1 MKFLKWY
8 AAGLL
13 LLPFGSLWAQS
24 GTFSGEIKYQQI
36 TAFFDTTKKRLTPS
50 VLLFRANQSLFVQGE
65 TVPLGTFV
73 VPPKFDES
81 TSIAVFIDLTAQSM
95 TSSQRAIGERWVVED
110 TLQTLLWTI
119 YSNETRQIS
128 KYKCLKA
135 EAFTR
140 GRKYT
145 AWFTPEIP
153 VPVGPWKLYGLPGLI
168 LEAVDSTGG
177 VKFLLESI
185 TMPIANEKEI
195 VPPKSK
201 LGRRVVNEVDF
212 VKLRQENFDKMN
224 KMTGTFPKPEGVVR
238 SSSKVRIGSV
248 EIFPD
253 E

>member
-1 MKFLKWY
+1 M
-8 AAGLL
+8 
-13 LLPFGSLWAQS
+13 
-24 GTFSGEIKYQQI
+24 
-36 TAFFDTTKKRLTPS
+36 FDTTRKQLTPS
-50 VLLFRANQSLFVQGE
+50 VLLFRANQSLYVQGE
-65 TVPLGTFV
+65 TAPLGSENSTSIA
-73 VPPKFDES
+73 PPKFDEL
-81 TSIAVFIDLTAQSM
+81 TSMAVFIDLTAQRM

-110 TLQTLLWTI
+110 TLQTLPWTI
-119 YSNETRQIS
+119 YSNEIRQIS

-168 LEAVDSTGG
+168 LEAADSTGE
-177 VKFLLESI
+177 VKFLLESL
-185 TMPIANEKEI
+185 TMPISNERGI

-201 LGRRVVNEVDF
+201 EGRKVVNEADF
-212 VKLRQENFDKMN
+212 VKLRRENFDKMN

-238 SSSKVRIGSV
+238 SSSKVRSRGM
-248 EIFPD
+248 ELFPD